1 MNILIIDDIATNR
14 RLLRATLEAEGHDV
28 QEAANGIEGLRAL
41 EEQQADAV
49 ISDVLMPG
57 MDGFRLCHEIRSN
70 QKLCSLPLVL
80 YTSTYNSP
88 TDRQLAESVGAD
100 AYIFK
105 PAPAATLL
113 EAIHTAQRKGRLHE
127 PKLAPGLEHAEILER
142 YNSVLVRKLESRN
155 SELQEALNGLG
166 EAHEQILELNRN
178 LETRVAQRTAALDAA
193 NRELEAFSFSVSH
206 DLRAP
211 LRHINGFA
219 DLLLATEPQLSPDG
233 REVTQRICEASRQ
246 MYRLIE
252 ALLEFARVGRAPL
265 QLTTVSLEQ
274 VLDDALTAV
283 APETRDRNIEWQRS
297 RLPSVRGDATL
308 LRQVLVN
315 LLSNAIKYTRT
326 RNPAVI
332 EIGQRTGRAE
342 EVVTFVKDN
351 GVGFDLRRAG
361 ELFGVFKRLHDAD
374 AFEGTGIGLA
384 NAHRIITRHGGSI
397 WADAAVDCGATFYFS
412 LLRAIEPEGTAGA
425 A

>member
-1 MNILIIDDIATNR
+1 MNILIIDDIPVNR
-14 RLLRATLEAEGHDV
+14 RLLRATLEAEGHSV
-28 QEAANGIEGLRAL
+28 SEAADGLEGLQAL
-41 EEQQADAV
+41 QGESVDAV
-49 ISDVLMPG
+49 ISDVLMPT
-57 MDGFRLCHEIRSN
+57 MDGFRFCHEIRKNSE
-70 QKLCSLPLVL
+70 LRELPLIL

-100 AYIFK
+100 AYILK

-113 EAIHTAQRKGRLHE
+113 EAIQSAQRRDRTSTPAAAPAME
-127 PKLAPGLEHAEILER
+127 PAEVLER
-142 YNSVLVRKLESRN
+142 YNAVLVRKLESRN
-155 SELQEALNGLG
+155 TDLQEALGSLH
-166 EAHEQILELNRN
+166 EAHDQILELNRN

-211 LRHINGFA
+211 LRHISGFA
-219 DLLLATEPQLSPDG
+219 DLLLATETNMTDDG
-233 REVTQRICEASRQ
+233 RELSRRIVDATRRMHE
-246 MYRLIE
+246 LIE

-265 QLTTVSLEQ
+265 QLVDIALEQ
-274 VLDDALTAV
+274 VVSEALEAV
-283 APETRDRNIEWQRS
+283 APETRGRNIEWVRS
-297 RLPSVRGDATL
+297 PLPIVRGDATL

-315 LLSNAIKYTRT
+315 LLSNAIKYSRT

-332 EIGQRTGRAE
+332 EIGQRAGRAD

-351 GVGFDLRRAG
+351 GVGFDPKCAG
-361 ELFGVFKRLHDAD
+361 ELFGVFKRLHGAD

-397 WADAAVDCGATFYFS
+397 WADAAVDGGATFYFS
-412 LLRAIEPEGTAGA
+412 LLRG
-425 A
+425 